1 MTDQHKRTKWVWTH
15 VQSEWDEQRQRY
27 VTKDGDGY
35 WYDGPW
41 ALAHNVAAVF
51 VAEDF
56 QWFDDDAAI
65 PNAKSLA
72 AENTA
77 ITAAVGQQIRLRVN
91 VAETNNADGT
101 GLTTGGW
108 TLQYQINSDGWNTLG
123 AATDVRYFD
132 SSNLSNGTAIAT
144 GNHVLT
150 FSGSETATNEGDECE
165 DGVSATHS
173 GTGWSNEVTEIEF
186 TVDFNTNLS
195 LGDTVTFQVLD
206 PNGAAVTFT
215 NVPTA
220 IIGIAV
226 PVGSTTIAGL
236 QPTID
241 VVENPIEQPAAAS
254 LTITPY
260 APQRAYGMVLGGQ
273 DVTIDV
279 AAADGNITKTVPA
292 GSLDVGLLAPT
303 APTDIVIAVAAESL
317 TITTTTVQVYVNPVI
332 VVAQD
337 SVVITP
343 LLPTTTTN
351 FIRGPPVQSVQITGL
366 APSLQFKLV
375 EGPSAGGLSLTG
387 YEPSIS
393 YDKALSVGQASLT
406 IAGQNVTVG
415 FDFAKIPATD
425 SLQISGLLAQL
436 SYSVPVN
443 NDSVV
448 ISGAAPSLSTGEI
461 VLPTV
466 GSLSLAQPES
476 ISLVG
481 TVQTGSTVGG
491 GDVTLTFDGSPAEND
506 YVLVIGGHGDT
517 VTTLDDPGSGYT
529 QIYVNTGVAPIWGV
543 WYKKLGATPD
553 SSVVC
558 SGGGNANDVAAYISY
573 VLRGVHGQIFQDV
586 ARVLGSG
593 AGSTPDPASI
603 TPQTVGSWVF
613 AIASQAAYDPSITYP
628 SGYTNTAQATNNGVA
643 DTNVGSC
650 TKEWSSGAED
660 PGAYGSFSGGPWET
674 VTLAVKAN
682 NYSPTLRFDY
692 AQAPTADS
700 LVISGQNVSLGG
712 DKNIDVPQASLT
724 ISGQGVTL
732 GFDWVT
738 VPAAD
743 SLQISALAP
752 SLRFDYVESPT
763 ADGLVIASNAPTL
776 LLSPAISVAN
786 DALVITG
793 HAPVIGGQ
801 NVEQPDADSL
811 VISSAA
817 PTLVFDWVVT
827 SAADSVVITGLSPVL
842 SYTVTSSADALQIT
856 GLSPSID
863 VAAGDKTEQVAAGSL
878 SIATYAASLKFDYT
892 FTSAADSL
900 NITTYAPDIGG
911 SKVVYPGN
919 DSLSTSTYA
928 PSLKLALVTTP
939 AADSLA
945 ISSAAPSVEA
955 EISLAVASDSL
966 AITTLAPS
974 LKGDYVATISADG
987 LQITTYA
994 PGLGGNTQKSPNVAA
1009 VNITGNAPTIG
1020 LNIAVAADNLQ
1031 ISTYAPS
1038 LKLDYLLSVGAD
1050 SLQITG
1056 YAVIAGNQG
1065 INVDAASVTISG
1077 YAASVATDAGTPI
1090 TNPWAT
1096 TDVPVNYQIDDRTGF
1111 KIKVK
1116 HPMVREYTGHYV
1128 RPESLD
1134 KRSEQEFARSKRK
1147 ERQKGPLRPEPVNN
1161 ERFIEDEYP
1170 NGVDSEDL

>member
-220 IIGIAV
+220 TIGIAV

-241 VVENPIEQPAAAS
+241 VVVNPIEQPAAAS

-476 ISLVG
+476 ISLIGTPQVG
-481 TVQTGSTVGG
+481 IAANG

-506 YVLVIGGHGDT
+506 YVLVAGGHGSGAA
-517 VTTLDDPGSGYT
+517 TLDNPGSGYT
-529 QIYVNTGVAPIWGV
+529 RWGV

-553 SSVVC
+553 ASVVC
-558 SGGGNANDVAAYISY
+558 DGGGNTNDGVVYMSW
-573 VLRGVHGQIFQDV
+573 VLRGVHPNVFEDV
-586 ARVLGSG
+586 PYTLASGS
-593 AGSTPDPASI
+593 STNPNCASI
-603 TPQTVGSWVF
+603 TPVTVGAWVF
-613 AIASQAAYDPSITYP
+613 ALAASANNDGSVSTPLG
-628 SGYTNTAQATNNGVA
+628 GYTNFITDNAVESAPITAAGA
-643 DTNVGSC
+643 RSAP
-650 TKEWSSGAED
+650 WSSGAED
-660 PGAYGSFSGGPWET
+660 PPEFRTWVTGDWSAL
-674 VTLAVKAN
+674 TLAVKPN
-682 NYSPTLRFDY
+682 DYSPTLRFDY

-700 LVISGQNVSLGG
+700 LVISGQNVSLSG

-955 EISLAVASDSL
+955 GISLAVASDSL